1 MHSVGR
7 SAEPVFLSQL
17 RSSISQRTELQITD
31 RQRIRGA
38 LAQDFG
44 SVCGYCEQ
52 PCRRPTPAHDG
63 RNEETIDHFRPRS
76 KFPDLWLDWLNLIY
90 ACHRCNK
97 AKNNK
102 WPAPDDGVGHL
113 LAQIDTRYTGVSEF
127 VNPNAGS
134 HPKSAD
140 GYFEFQILSGE
151 IKPQEGLDDVEW
163 SKARRTIADIDLND
177 SELGQYDERHL
188 CNRRRSQV
196 KRLNEGLRQL
206 NTFEEQ
212 FHLMREFTLPDKPFS
227 SFVTAYIIDRFPL
240 MGKFLRDDALSPRA

>member
-7 SAEPVFLSQL
+7 SPEPALLSQL
-17 RSSISQRTELQITD
+17 RSSLSQWTELQGTD
-31 RQRIRGA
+31 RQHIRGA

-44 SVCGYCEQ
+44 AVCGYCEQ

-63 RNEETIDHFRPRS
+63 RNEETIDHFRPRC

-90 ACHRCNK
+90 ACHRCNQ
-97 AKNNK
+97 AKNSN
-102 WPAPDDGVGHL
+102 WPTPDDVASQL
-113 LAQIDTRYTGVSEF
+113 LAQMETRYTGVSEY

-134 HPKSAD
+134 HSISAD
-140 GYFEFQILSGE
+140 GYFEFQIPSGA

-177 SELGQYDERHL
+177 SELGLYDERHL

-196 KRLNEGLRQL
+196 KRLNEALRQL

-212 FHLMREFTLPDKPFS
+212 FHLMREFTLPEKPFS
-227 SFVTAYIIDRFPL
+227 SFVAAYIIDRFPS
-240 MGKFLRDDALSPRA
+240 MERIFRDDALSPGA

>member
-1 MHSVGR
+1 MHPVRR
-7 SAEPVFLSQL
+7 SPEPPLLSQL
-17 RSSISQRTELQITD
+17 RSSLSQWTDLQGTD

-44 SVCGYCEQ
+44 GVCGYCEQ

-63 RNEETIDHFRPRS
+63 RNEETIDHFRPRC

-90 ACHRCNK
+90 ACHRCNQ
-97 AKNNK
+97 AKNSN
-102 WPAPDDGVGHL
+102 WPAPYDEASHWL
-113 LAQIDTRYTGVSEF
+113 SQMETRYTEVSEY

-134 HPKSAD
+134 HPISAD
-140 GYFEFQILSGE
+140 SYFEFHIPAGV
-151 IKPQEGLDDVEW
+151 IGPREGLDDVEW

-177 SELGQYDERHL
+177 SELGEYDQRHL

-196 KRLNEGLRQL
+196 KRLNEALSQL
-206 NTFEEQ
+206 STFEEQ

-227 SFVTAYIIDRFPL
+227 SFVAAYIIDQFPS
-240 MGKFLRDDALSPRA
+240 MEKFLRDDALNPGA